1 MKINKEHIKFLIK
14 KRTLKQ
20 KQVAEK
26 LNVTQQDFN
35 NWMFRGI
42 FPHFNKLEELA
53 AILETDVTN
62 LYSLENVAD
71 PAGKYSN
78 NHASKNQDMVPL
90 FEMEGE
96 FGLAALWMNASF
108 DEPKDYLHI
117 PGVKADLFI
126 TYFGNG
132 MEPQLSNGDLIG
144 LRKIVDQS
152 FYNYGTT
159 HAIVTQEQLLIKSL
173 QKSSKKDILL
183 LTNLE
188 YDENII
194 EIPTKAIK
202 ALYTLVVVVKRNL
215 L

>member
-20 KQVAEK
+20 KQVAEQ

-53 AILETDVTN
+53 VILETDVSN

-71 PAGKYSN
+71 PAERYNSN
-78 NHASKNQDMVPL
+78 QSNKNEDMIPL
-90 FEMEGE
+90 FEIEGQY
-96 FGLAALWMNASF
+96 GLAALWMNASF
-108 DEPKDYLHI
+108 DQPKDYLHI

-126 TYFGNG
+126 SYFGQG

-152 FYNYGTT
+152 FYNYGAT
-159 HAIVTQEQLLIKSL
+159 HAIVTQEQLLIKALLKST
-173 QKSSKKDILL
+173 QKDTLL

-188 YDENII
+188 DEENTI
-194 EIPTKAIK
+194 EIPSKSIR
-202 ALYTLVVVVKRNL
+202 ALYSVVVVIKRNL